1 MTVSELDTDAPQSI
15 IISFEKDINEKVPH
29 QNPSN
34 SKKNLI
40 VAIALIFTWI
50 IASNIGVSKGTQ
62 LLLWGICMLIT
73 VGVITPKRGEILSPS
88 KRVITRSVWF
98 GFISFAVNMA
108 LIVLIDFIDKTEIR
122 FMIDIFYVLLF
133 FCMVSSIA
141 MVAYGLLL
149 GIKSYFQRDSMG

>member
-1 MTVSELDTDAPQSI
+1 MTVSELDTDAPQSL

-50 IASNIGVSKGTQ
+50 IASNIGVSKGIQ
-62 LLLWGICMLIT
+62 LLLWGICLLIT
-73 VGVITPKRGEILSPS
+73 VAVVTPKRREILSPS
-88 KRVITRSVWF
+88 KRFIIGSVWF